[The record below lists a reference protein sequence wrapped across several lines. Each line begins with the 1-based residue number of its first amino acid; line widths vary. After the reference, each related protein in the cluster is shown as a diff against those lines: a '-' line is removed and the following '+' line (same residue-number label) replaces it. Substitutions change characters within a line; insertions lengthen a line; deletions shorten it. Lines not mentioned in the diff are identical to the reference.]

1 MNSAEGFALHCMVVV
16 RPYWCLVYI
25 HHTTKSAVL
34 LMTLQFSRLTMSL
47 LAKQG
52 VVHTQ
57 QEE

>member
-34 LMTLQFSRLTMSL
+34 LMTLQFSTMSP